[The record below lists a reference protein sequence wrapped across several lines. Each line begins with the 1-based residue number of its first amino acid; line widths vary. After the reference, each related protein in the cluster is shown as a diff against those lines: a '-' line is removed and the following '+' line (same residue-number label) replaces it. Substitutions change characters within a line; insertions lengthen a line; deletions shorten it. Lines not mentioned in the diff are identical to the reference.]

1 MKTKMICISCPN
13 GCNLEVEKKD
23 NGEIIV
29 TGNKCPRGKTF
40 AEKELTA
47 PTRSL
52 TSTVAT
58 IFKTMPVVS
67 VRTDGEIPKERMF
80 DLMKIINSITIDKP
94 LKVGSI
100 VAENV
105 LDSGVNLI
113 ITTDMTRI
121 IE

>member
-1 MKTKMICISCPN
+1 MKTTMTCISCPN
-13 GCNLEVEKKD
+13 GCSLEVEQLD

-29 TGNKCPRGKTF
+29 KGNKCPRGIAF

-58 IFKTMPVVS
+58 IFKQMPVVS
-67 VRTDGEIPKERMF
+67 VRTDGEIPKGQMLE
-80 DLMKIINSITIDKP
+80 LMKIINSITVDKP
-94 LKVGSI
+94 LKVGTV
-100 VAENV
+100 VAVNV

-121 IE
+121 IK